1 MQLTGPETVTLRD
14 KQLDVEVIRW
24 MSRLARADERIT
36 PRSVATYCG
45 AKDTGNGKK
54 GSKYEVETDDDD

>member
-1 MQLTGPETVTLRD
+1 
-14 KQLDVEVIRW
+14 